1 MKIIVDQKDVEKFNN
16 SKVGKTKN
24 MYFKRA
30 KIIGVILIMFGLI
43 TILLNILNETYPIY
57 EFIISA
63 TTILFGLYFLL
74 YTNIL
79 KKKEVNKYIH
89 NQKSSK

>member
-1 MKIIVDQKDVEKFNN
+1 MKIRVNQKDVEKFDN
-16 SKVGKTKN
+16 SETGKIKN

-30 KIIGVILIMFGLI
+30 KITGVVLIMLGLI
-43 TILLNILNETYPIY
+43 WILLNLLNNINTLY
-57 EFIISA
+57 EFILAA
-63 TTILFGLYFLL
+63 TAILFGLYFLF

-89 NQKSSK
+89 SKKSSK